1 MMRNIIALLAGLIF
15 SIGLAQSEM
24 INPDRVLGFLDV
36 LGAWDPALAF
46 VLGGAVMVTVV
57 TFRFILKR
65 THPLLDK
72 EFYLPTKESL
82 DATLIIGAIIFG
94 VGWGLYGYC
103 PGPALAAILYFEPSN
118 ILFVLS
124 LLVGT
129 VAARKWVS
137 RHA

>member
-1 MMRNIIALLAGLIF
+1 MRNIVALFTGFIF

-24 INPDRVLGFLDV
+24 INPDRVLGFLDIF
-36 LGAWDPALAF
+36 GQWDPALAF
-46 VLGGAVMVTVV
+46 VLGGAVLVTML
-57 TFRFILKR
+57 TFRLILKR

-82 DATLIIGAIIFG
+82 DSSLIIGAVLFG

-103 PGPALAAILYFEPSN
+103 PGPALAAIAYLEPAN
-118 ILFVLS
+118 GLFVIS

-129 VAARKWVS
+129 VAARWWVS
-137 RHA
+137 RQA